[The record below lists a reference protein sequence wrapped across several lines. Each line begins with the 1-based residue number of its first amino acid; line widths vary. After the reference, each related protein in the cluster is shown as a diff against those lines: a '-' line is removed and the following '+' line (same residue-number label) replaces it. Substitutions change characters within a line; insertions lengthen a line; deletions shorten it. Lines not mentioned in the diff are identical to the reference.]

1 MYTRDYH
8 LLVSCKYYVFTK
20 NSKEIIIFMEI
31 EGNFYKLISS
41 LLHDEVTRT
50 IAAGS
55 YNLELEARKNVTP
68 QK

>member
-1 MYTRDYH
+1 
-8 LLVSCKYYVFTK
+8 
-20 NSKEIIIFMEI
+20 MEI